1 MNLKEIH
8 DAAMN
13 GHTFRFTGKIEQF
26 SFENGKLK
34 IDWAFPDAG
43 KLFNSNHDFA
53 YIEVASKYDPCRK
66 FRNGDIVTP
75 QERNGRVPW
84 GKGTKLKVVADESKA
99 GVTVRCDD
107 TGEERL
113 MCVLFLELVTPV
125 EELEPYTISEGAGI
139 IEVYN
144 EKFEVVKAW
153 CYRDVKA
160 GVKALAEAEAECA
173 RLNEECRKEREND

>member
-1 MNLKEIH
+1 M
-8 DAAMN
+8 
-13 GHTFRFTGKIEQF
+13 
-26 SFENGKLK
+26 
-34 IDWAFPDAG
+34 
-43 KLFNSNHDFA
+43 
-53 YIEVASKYDPCRK
+53 
-66 FRNGDIVTP
+66 
-75 QERNGRVPW
+75 
-84 GKGTKLKVVADESKA
+84 
-99 GVTVRCDD
+99 
-107 TGEERL
+107 ERL
-113 MCVLFLELVTPV
+113 VYSSREDEDFCNNLVKVMSVDGRERLSHWWYLELVTPV